1 MHRSRKTEYK
11 KNNLNYIYQTK
22 SLEYSPLAMTD
33 FFMAFLRI
41 AMLFFIF
48 IAFMDFFIFMA
59 EA

>member
-1 MHRSRKTEYK
+1 
-11 KNNLNYIYQTK
+11 
-22 SLEYSPLAMTD
+22 MTD

-48 IAFMDFFIFMA
+48 IDFIAFMDFFIFMA